1 MHVVPQEPAEAWLQA
16 TASEYAG
23 CLLLRK
29 EQVMTHATASPRTRP
44 QPPTG
49 ATHCVA
55 HSQMI
60 KPAQG
65 IAAPSGTGDTEE
77 DGGDASSAYDEDA

>member
-1 MHVVPQEPAEAWLQA
+1 
-16 TASEYAG
+16 
-23 CLLLRK
+23 
-29 EQVMTHATASPRTRP
+29 
-44 QPPTG
+44 
-49 ATHCVA
+49 
-55 HSQMI
+55 MI

>member
-1 MHVVPQEPAEAWLQA
+1 MHFVPQEPAEAWLQA

-65 IAAPSGTGDTEE
+65 TAAPSGAGGTEE
-77 DGGDASSAYDEDA
+77 DGGDASSDFDDE